1 MWCLRGSFKKQKMAA
16 TELPLKSPSLPLQ
29 RENLILRNLNPP
41 FDELR
46 AGFRKRGEGEIFLCS
61 LLLAVLTCAPALA
74 HFPIPPKTSEIGRRV
89 VEKPVANFVLTDQLG
104 HRFQFADSRGK
115 IVVVDFIYTK
125 CPDVCPLLSAKFASM
140 QRSLEHEK
148 QTDYLLLS
156 ITTDPARDN
165 PKTLKSYGGLFK
177 ADDRHWLFL
186 TGPKETLAKI
196 WKDFGVTVRKA
207 PDGEVQHTTLT
218 TVIDRQGVRRVDY
231 YGDKWQEKEVLKDVA
246 SLKARTQPSE

>member
-1 MWCLRGSFKKQKMAA
+1 MAA
-16 TELPLKSPSLPLQ
+16 TELALKSPSVPLCSDLFQ
-29 RENLILRNLNPP
+29 GGNLIPRIRPPP

-46 AGFRKRGEGEIFLCS
+46 AGFRKRGVGEIFFAPCS
-61 LLLAVLTCAPALA
+61 WLFSLALPLSRT
-74 HFPIPPKTSEIGRRV
+74 FPFRRRRARSAAASSTS
-89 VEKPVANFVLTDQLG
+89 PSATSVLTDQLG
-104 HRFQFADSRGK
+104 HRFQFADARGK

-140 QRSLEHEK
+140 QRSLEQEK
-148 QTDYLLLS
+148 QSDYLLLS

-165 PKTLKSYGGLFK
+165 PKVLKSYAGLFK

-186 TGPKETLAKI
+186 TGQKETLAKI

-218 TVIDRQGVRRVDY
+218 TRHRPPGSSPGRLLRRQMARKRSFERYVIAQSAKPAVGI
-231 YGDKWQEKEVLKDVA
+231 
-246 SLKARTQPSE
+246 SFCFF